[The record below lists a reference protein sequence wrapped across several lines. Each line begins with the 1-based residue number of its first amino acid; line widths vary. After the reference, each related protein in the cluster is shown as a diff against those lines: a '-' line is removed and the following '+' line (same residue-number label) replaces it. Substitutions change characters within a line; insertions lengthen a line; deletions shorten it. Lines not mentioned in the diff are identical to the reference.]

1 MKYIF
6 ETIISILFGV
16 VFTISFVDHNTIIQ
30 YQWIGIAIGIGLAYA
45 ISKWNKDDINDLE
58 KKIDD
63 LEKKIDE
70 LKENDTR
77 RLEQNKP
84 R

>member
-6 ETIISILFGV
+6 DAIIGILFGL

-30 YQWIGIAIGIGLAYA
+30 YQWIGIAIGMGLAFA
-45 ISKWNKDDINDLE
+45 ISKWNKDDIDNL
-58 KKIDD
+58 K
-63 LEKKIDE
+63 KKIDE

-77 RLEQNKP
+77 RLE
-84 R
+84 